1 MNAQS
6 PLAPKVAM
14 SPTKGL
20 SILRP
25 KGKGSH
31 SILVGSLM
39 LTSLIDAFSIL
50 VIFLLMNTSNS
61 IQEVELKAMNGMPIA
76 SHTDA
81 LKKGVILAIE
91 NGRYKIGDEI
101 VQPRDLSRR
110 LTEEKSKMEAGQIVA
125 KKAELII
132 QAARGMSYDDLSPIL
147 VAASEASFQSY
158 KLAVV
163 ESVR

>member
-1 MNAQS
+1 MNVPS
-6 PLAPKVAM
+6 PLAPQITL
-14 SPTKGL
+14 SPTRGL

-25 KGKGSH
+25 QGMGARSV
-31 SILVGSLM
+31 LVGSLM

-61 IQEVELKAMNGMPIA
+61 IQEVELKAMNGLPIA
-76 SHTDA
+76 SRTDA
-81 LKKGVILAIE
+81 LKRGVILAIE
-91 NGRYKIGDEI
+91 NGRYKLGDEVI
-101 VQPRDLSRR
+101 APRDLSRR
-110 LTEEKSKMEAGQIVA
+110 LADEKRKMEAGTTL

-132 QAARGMSYDDLSPIL
+132 QAGRAMNYDDLSPIL

>member
-1 MNAQS
+1 MTSNS
-6 PLAPKVAM
+6 PLAPQVTL
-14 SPTKGL
+14 SPTTGL

-25 KGKGSH
+25 KRKGGH

-61 IQEVELKAMNGMPIA
+61 IQEVELKAMNGLPIA
-76 SHTDA
+76 SRTDA

-91 NGRYKIGDEI
+91 DGRYRIGDEI
-101 VQPRDLSRR
+101 IAPRDLSRR
-110 LTEEKSKMEAGQIVA
+110 LADEKAKLEAGQIV
-125 KKAELII
+125 KKADLII
-132 QAARGMSYDDLSPIL
+132 QAARAMNYDDLSPIL

>member
-6 PLAPKVAM
+6 PLAPKVTL
-14 SPTKGL
+14 SPTKAL

-25 KGKGSH
+25 KGQGSH

-61 IQEVELKAMNGMPIA
+61 LQEVELKAMNGLPIA
-76 SHTDA
+76 SRTDA
-81 LKKGVILAIE
+81 LKRGVILAIE
-91 NGRYKIGDEI
+91 NGRYKLGDEVI
-101 VQPRDLSRR
+101 APRDLSRR
-110 LTEEKSKMEAGQIVA
+110 LADEKKKMEDGQIV

-132 QAARGMSYDDLSPIL
+132 QAARGMNYDDLSPIL

>member
-1 MNAQS
+1 MSYLS
-6 PLAPKVAM
+6 PQVAM

-25 KGKGSH
+25 KSKGGH
-31 SILVGSLM
+31 STLVSALM
-39 LTSLIDAFSIL
+39 LTSLVDAFSIL

-61 IQEVELKAMNGMPIA
+61 LQEVEIKAMNGLPIA

-81 LKKGVILAIE
+81 LKKGVILVIE
-91 NGRYKIGDEI
+91 NGAYKIEGRTI
-101 VQPRDLSRR
+101 PLNQLSKT
-110 LTEEKSKMEAGQIVA
+110 LSAEKVKMEAGQIV

-132 QAARGMSYDDLSPIL
+132 QAGRAMDYNELSPIL
-147 VAASEASFQSY
+147 VAASEASFQNY

-163 ESVR
+163 ESIR